1 MWVKKKKDLDLFIM
15 FAAVNEKGQI
25 FTKCLFSKQ
34 YYWLSRF
41 PGDCFHGQMGRKPDS
56 KEKYSVIAS
65 IVDTLHRMALS
76 QENKLWVKVKHSPS
90 YLANNLSAIECN
102 RKSPQ
107 V

>member
-1 MWVKKKKDLDLFIM
+1 MSEKKKKDLDLFIM

-41 PGDCFHGQMGRKPDS
+41 PGDCFHGQIDQKPDS

-65 IVDTLHRMALS
+65 IVDTLHRMVFS
-76 QENKLWVKVKHSPS
+76 QE
-90 YLANNLSAIECN
+90 I
-102 RKSPQ
+102 
-107 V
+107 